1 MDAPLFLVQDDNNNL
16 QGYDREDILRCD
28 LAINKDRPP
37 KRIFR
42 LSKAL
47 SLGTSYDAVDI
58 SEFVPT
64 ESLTL
69 SIQLAAHAPA
79 ALQLDA

>member
-28 LAINKDRPP
+28 LAVNKDHPP

-64 ESLTL
+64 ESLL
-69 SIQLAAHAPA
+69 SIELAAHAPA

>member
-1 MDAPLFLVQDDNNNL
+1 MDAPLFLVQDDNNSL

-58 SEFVPT
+58 SEFIPT
-64 ESLTL
+64 ESLAL
-69 SIQLAAHAPA
+69 SIQRAAHAPA

>member
-16 QGYDREDILRCD
+16 QGYDREDILRSD

-37 KRIFR
+37 KQIFR

-64 ESLTL
+64 ESLAL

>member
-28 LAINKDRPP
+28 LAINKERPP

-47 SLGTSYDAVDI
+47 ALGTSYDAVDI
-58 SEFVPT
+58 SEFIPT
-64 ESLTL
+64 ESLAS
-69 SIQLAAHAPA
+69 SIQLAAHGPA